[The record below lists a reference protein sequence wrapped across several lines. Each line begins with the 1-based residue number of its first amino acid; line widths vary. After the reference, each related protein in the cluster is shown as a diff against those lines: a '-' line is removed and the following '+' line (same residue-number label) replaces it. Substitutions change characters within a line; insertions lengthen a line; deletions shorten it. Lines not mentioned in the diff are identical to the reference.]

1 MSDEKQNEDV
11 FAQTTGVEES
21 ALQQLVGEGKKFAT
35 IEDLAK
41 GKLEADS
48 FIERLEGE
56 NKLTREEMAELE
68 VKAQKQHTISELIE
82 TVKKTNEQGAKEG
95 NQPISEDDLSN
106 MVKSI
111 MDGEHESQTK
121 ALNRKQANQAVL
133 DKVNGDVEA
142 ARTYVAERAK
152 QLNISVE
159 KLQTLSEESPTAFQ
173 TLMEV
178 NQSTGTQSISAIS
191 GVQVGSVQSHQ
202 ETVIDGHKTK
212 AYYDNLKKEM
222 GSSLYW
228 NDSKIQGQYYKD
240 AVALGDRFNN

>member
-1 MSDEKQNEDV
+1 MSEDV
-11 FAQTTGVEES
+11 FAQTEGVSES
-21 ALQQLVGEGKKFAT
+21 ALQQLVGEGKKFET

-41 GKLEADS
+41 GKMEADA

-82 TVKKTNEQGAKEG
+82 TVKKTNEQGIKEG
-95 NQPISEDDLSN
+95 NQPISKDDLSN

-111 MDGEHESQTK
+111 MDGEHEQQTK

-142 ARTYVAERAK
+142 ARTYVAERAR
-152 QLNISVE
+152 QLNTSVE
-159 KLQTLSEESPTAFQ
+159 KLQALSEDSPTAFQ
-173 TLMEV
+173 TLMDV
-178 NQSTGTQSISAIS
+178 NQSTGSQGITAIPGAQTGSMQSER
-191 GVQVGSVQSHQ
+191 

-212 AYYDNLKKEM
+212 AYYDNLKREI
-222 GSSLYW
+222 GSSVYW